1 MAQPHLVTYS
11 LLTTTK
17 DKEIFYT
24 TLTIMPDCLYYLHKK
39 RAVKKS
45 VVKKDCYLSLVVA
58 PEERWKGSGSVNF
71 SRVANLP
78 P

>member
-1 MAQPHLVTYS
+1 
-11 LLTTTK
+11 
-17 DKEIFYT
+17 
-24 TLTIMPDCLYYLHKK
+24 MPDCLYYLHKK